1 MQVLTLDLAF
11 NLRLVRCPIGSGNTE
26 LLWDLG
32 LIGDSIRGGGEEKSL
47 RQFFLLTFYSFENIA
62 GPVLPSAPQLR
73 DPCGL
78 SLTSDKLKLRVRNCE
93 RKTLNRVKS
102 VQKLSSFEIDTINEV
117 H

>member
-1 MQVLTLDLAF
+1 MQVLTLNLAF
-11 NLRLVRCPIGSGNTE
+11 NLRLVWCPTGSGTAE

-32 LIGDSIRGGGEEKSL
+32 LIGDSIRGGGGGGEKSL

-78 SLTSDKLKLRVRNCE
+78 SLTSDELKLRVRNCE
-93 RKTLNRVKS
+93 RKTLNRVKFR
-102 VQKLSSFEIDTINEV
+102 K
-117 H
+117 